1 MAERADRPACYSS
14 SVSSRGGVPLL
25 CLALLAC
32 GSRGDAEDGAR
43 PAESHA
49 AAQDRRRGRDER
61 GHRADHAGDLGGRS
75 SRVLAPPE
83 GDVPLY
89 RASRPLMG
97 TVYEIVVSG
106 AEEAVAADAARR
118 ALDEVD
124 RLENLLSEWR
134 EDSEISRVNEAAGRE
149 PVRVGP
155 ELLRMVQE
163 SLAIAR
169 WSDGAF
175 DISWAA
181 LRGLWDFR
189 PDRPHTPPEEAT
201 VRARLPLWNWRNIVV
216 DAARSTV
223 FLRRPGMA
231 IGLGGIA
238 KGYAVDRAAE
248 VLLRAGL
255 RDFMIYGGG
264 QVLVHGRRGNRRWR
278 VGIQHPR
285 EPNRYFA
292 FLEMNDGSLATSGDY
307 EHYFTYRGRRFHHI
321 LDPRTGF
328 PSYASASVTV
338 VAPTGLA
345 ADAIDTAAFIM
356 GASRAVPRLAR
367 APGGA
372 VEAVFLDPELRLY
385 TTPGTERRLV
395 MRSTLDAEGRLGA
408 PIPPGTEVPPL
419 GPRPPPPEIDPRG
432 RRR

>member
-1 MAERADRPACYSS
+1 MRRR
-14 SVSSRGGVPLL
+14 SRTV
-25 CLALLAC
+25 LALFTALAC
-32 GSRGDAEDGAR
+32 VMACGRGAPPPLDDDDDGAASAQAPAKVR
-43 PAESHA
+43 PPSKG
-49 AAQDRRRGRDER
+49 RGTS
-61 GHRADHAGDLGGRS
+61 GPLASGT
-75 SRVLAPPE
+75 SRVLVPPE
-83 GDVPLY
+83 GDVPIY

-97 TVYEIVVSG
+97 TVFEIVVSG

-124 RLENLLSEWR
+124 RLEHVLSEWR
-134 EDSEISRVNEAAGRE
+134 PDSEISRVNDAAGRE

-155 ELLRMVQE
+155 DLMRMVVE
-163 SLAIAR
+163 SQAVSE

-189 PDRPHTPPEEAT
+189 PDRPHRPPSEAD
-201 VRARLPLWNWRNIVV
+201 VRARLPLWSYRNVVV
-216 DAARSTV
+216 DRAASTL
-223 FLRRPGMA
+223 FLRRAGMA

-238 KGYAVDRAAE
+238 KGYAVDRAGE

-255 RDFMIYGGG
+255 RNWMIYGGG

-285 EPNRYFA
+285 DAQRYFA
-292 FLEMNDGSLATSGDY
+292 FLEMDDGSLATSGDY
-307 EHYFTYRGRRFHHI
+307 EHSFEHGGRRYHHI

-328 PSYASASVTV
+328 PSYSSMSVTV

-345 ADAIDTAAFIM
+345 ADAIDTAAFIL

-367 APGGA
+367 APGGP
-372 VEAVFLDPELRLY
+372 VEAVFVDPELRLY
-385 TTPGTERRLV
+385 TTPGTERRLI
-395 MRSTLDAEGRLGA
+395 MRARLDADGRIGG
-408 PIPPGTEVPPL
+408 PIAAGTDVPPL
-419 GPRPPPPEIDPRG
+419 GPRPPPPEATPRP
-432 RRR
+432 RAR